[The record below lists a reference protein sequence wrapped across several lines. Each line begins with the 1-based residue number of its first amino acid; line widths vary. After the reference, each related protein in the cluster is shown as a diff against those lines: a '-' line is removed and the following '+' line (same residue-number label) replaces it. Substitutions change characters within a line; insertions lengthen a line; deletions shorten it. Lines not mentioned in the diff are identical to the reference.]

1 MSENISN
8 ELPVITSIDELPET
22 AIEELTGGIEPEV
35 VAEKPATKAAA
46 KPKKAKKSEDVVEA
60 PVPETTEDP
69 TQEKIESVE
78 VVEVKPKRKRRTK
91 AEMEAARAAEKAAK
105 EE

>member
-8 ELPVITSIDELPET
+8 ELPVITSIEDLPET
-22 AIEELTGGIEPEV
+22 AIEELTGGNDPEV

-46 KPKKAKKSEDVVEA
+46 KPEKVEA
-60 PVPETTEDP
+60 PTEDP

-78 VVEVKPKRKRRTK
+78 VEPVKPKRKRRTK

-105 EE
+105 ED